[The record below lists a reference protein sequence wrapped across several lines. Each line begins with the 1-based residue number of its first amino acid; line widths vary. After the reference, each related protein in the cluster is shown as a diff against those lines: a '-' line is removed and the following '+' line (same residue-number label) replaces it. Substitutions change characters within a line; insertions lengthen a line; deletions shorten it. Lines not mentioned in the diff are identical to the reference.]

1 MTSDD
6 RAPQPDEDGDP
17 GAETAGRGREDFP
30 VRWPLTTR
38 WADNDQYGHVN
49 NVAYYSYLDTAVN
62 AWLIQVT
69 GTDIRELPAIGIVAQ
84 TSCRFLSPLSFPD
97 RLDVGIALE
106 HVGRSSVAYRLAV
119 FRDGTDQ
126 ACAVAR
132 FVHVYVDR
140 VTRTPVPVPDPIR
153 VALRDLGESG
163 EPGQT

>member
-6 RAPQPDEDGDP
+6 RVG
-17 GAETAGRGREDFP
+17 AGRDAPGREDFP
-30 VRWPLTTR
+30 VHWPLTTR

-62 AWLIQVT
+62 AWLIQAT

-97 RLDVGIALE
+97 RLDVGIAME

-119 FRDGTDQ
+119 FRDGTQ
-126 ACAVAR
+126 EACAVAR

-140 VTRTPVPVPDPIR
+140 VTRTPVPVPDRIR
-153 VALRDLGESG
+153 AALRALA
-163 EPGQT
+163 